1 MGDHEASVR
10 RTKQRHLGFSPHLF
24 IKEGDE
30 IIIDGI
36 NEGDKISGQ
45 GQQWLRLSNL

>member
-1 MGDHEASVR
+1 MGDQEALCS
-10 RTKQRHLGFSPHLF
+10 TEQRHLGFSPYLL

-30 IIIDGI
+30 IITDGI

-45 GQQWLRLSNL
+45 GPGK